1 MARKQEQPTGYVID
15 PKVLAKLIKQV
26 EDELTVVWPKWK
38 DRGPILIVDPVQ
50 KLLIKQLLYQYKYL
64 MTQKKYIRKQ
74 DMLIASTKNRSVVVG
89 IRKPSVRLVRP
100 DKTKKES
107 Q

>member
-1 MARKQEQPTGYVID
+1 MARKQEPQTGYIID
-15 PKVLAKLIKQV
+15 PKQLAKLIKQV
-26 EDELTVVWPKWK
+26 EDELSVVWPNWK

-74 DMLIASTKNRSVVVG
+74 DMLVSSYKDRSVVVG

-100 DKTKKES
+100 DKTKKVS

>member
-1 MARKQEQPTGYVID
+1 
-15 PKVLAKLIKQV
+15 
-26 EDELTVVWPKWK
+26 
-38 DRGPILIVDPVQ
+38 
-50 KLLIKQLLYQYKYL
+50 

-89 IRKPSVRLVRP
+89 IRKPPVRLARP
-100 DKTKKES
+100 DKTKKVN